1 MTTVIQAEGVSKRFR
16 VYHERNQSLKIALM
30 RGRRAKFDEF
40 WALQDVSFEI
50 PQGTTFGLVGH
61 NGSGKSTMLKC
72 LAKILVPDRGR
83 ISATGKVSALLELG
97 AGFHPELSGR
107 DNVYLNG
114 SILGLRKSEIDAR
127 FDDIVGFAGLEK
139 FIDTPVKNY
148 SSGMY
153 VRLGFSV
160 AINVEPDIL
169 MVDEVLAVGDE
180 EFQRKC
186 MEKFKDFRDEG
197 RTIVVVSHALGTMRD
212 MCDEVAW
219 LDHGRLQAVGKPHE
233 VVDDYVE
240 SSHGERDTQHTADGG
255 VRHGSGE
262 VRVDAVEVLGA
273 EGDHAVRT
281 GGPLT
286 LRLHWSAT
294 ADVQDVVMGIGLHT
308 ITGQHVTGPN
318 TKDTG
323 LRLDVRAGSRGTVDL
338 HVDRLMLLPGTYDL
352 STGVADASLAHAF
365 DQQPRA
371 ARFDVLPGTPS
382 ERLGVVSLGG
392 RWTVKGEV

>member
-1 MTTVIQAEGVSKRFR
+1 MTTVVRAEGVSKRFR
-16 VYHERNQSLKIALM
+16 IYHERNQSLKIALM
-30 RGRRAKFDEF
+30 RGRRAKYDEF

-50 PQGTTFGLVGH
+50 QQGTTFGLVGH
-61 NGSGKSTMLKC
+61 NGSGKSTMLKT

-83 ISATGKVSALLELG
+83 VGVDGKVSALLELG

-127 FDDIVGFAGLEK
+127 FDEIVGFAGLEQ

-186 MEKFKDFRDEG
+186 MEKFKDFRDQG

-219 LDHGRLQAVGKPHE
+219 LDHGRLQGIGKPSE
-233 VVDDYVE
+233 IVDGYVE
-240 SSHGERDTQHTADGG
+240 STHTEREVTSTPDGG
-255 VRHGSGE
+255 TRHGSGE
-262 VRVDAVEVLGA
+262 VRVDAVEVLGPD
-273 EGDHAVRT
+273 GPGSVRT
-281 GGPLT
+281 GDPFAV
-286 LRLHWSAT
+286 RLHWSAT
-294 ADVQDVVMGIGLHT
+294 ADVPDVVLGIGMHT

-318 TKDTG
+318 TKDAG
-323 LRLDVRAGSRGTVDL
+323 LRVDALAGEKGTVEL
-338 HVDRLMLLPGTYDL
+338 SVDRLMLLPGTYEI
-352 STGVADASLAHAF
+352 STGVVDSSMAHSF
-365 DQQPRA
+365 DHQTRA
-371 ARFDVLPGTPS
+371 ARFDVMPGEPS

-392 RWTVKGEV
+392 TWTRGER